1 MLRALAD
8 QFGGDPA
15 ATDSTRVLRLP
26 GFANKKYE
34 DEFIVQVLHESNRVY
49 QSRDFMVQED
59 SPETPRYLGDE
70 SGRRLPQGHKSQSE
84 HDWAYAKRALARG
97 DDPEV
102 VIQRI
107 ADFRAEDKARPDYYA
122 QHTVAKAK
130 EQIDKKRSPRTTRNY
145 RENRFKTLI
154 QLLMPI
160 MTPLSK
166 TAGSISSGVP
176 LLTPSE
182 VAQITGLSIETLA
195 QWRSQRRG
203 IPFVKVS
210 RNCVRYRQSDL
221 DRWLEER
228 IVSVVVGTTTE
239 RRQS

>member
-1 MLRALAD
+1 
-8 QFGGDPA
+8 
-15 ATDSTRVLRLP
+15 
-26 GFANKKYE
+26 
-34 DEFIVQVLHESNRVY
+34 
-49 QSRDFMVQED
+49 
-59 SPETPRYLGDE
+59 
-70 SGRRLPQGHKSQSE
+70 
-84 HDWAYAKRALARG
+84 
-97 DDPEV
+97 
-102 VIQRI
+102 
-107 ADFRAEDKARPDYYA
+107 
-122 QHTVAKAK
+122 
-130 EQIDKKRSPRTTRNY
+130 
-145 RENRFKTLI
+145 
-154 QLLMPI
+154 
-160 MTPLSK
+160 MTPHPK
-166 TAGSISSGVP
+166 TAESISSGVP